1 MSLFE
6 LYTFSFLK
14 QGVSHSCHVDKLSV
28 PIFSAPRKDTR
39 VSRTQKSRGSCYFL
53 TQRWTIYNLRL
64 TQKKGLEKGEMAL
77 RCDLDSDALETII

>member
-6 LYTFSFLK
+6 LYKFSFHK

-28 PIFSAPRKDTR
+28 PIFSAPRKDT
-39 VSRTQKSRGSCYFL
+39 SGISDPKNTLELLFSDSTL
-53 TQRWTIYNLRL
+53 DNLQSASLSKERS
-64 TQKKGLEKGEMAL
+64 GKGEMAL